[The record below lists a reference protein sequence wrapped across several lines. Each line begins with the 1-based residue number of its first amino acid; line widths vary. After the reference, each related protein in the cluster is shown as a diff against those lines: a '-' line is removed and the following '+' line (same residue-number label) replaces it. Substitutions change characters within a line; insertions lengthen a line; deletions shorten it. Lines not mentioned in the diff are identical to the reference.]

1 MSYLR
6 LIRAN
11 KPIPILLILWPTYWA
26 LWVASEGVPSM
37 TILVI
42 FSLGVVSTRS
52 LGCVLNDVFDRNFD
66 GSVERTKYRPLASNS
81 ITIFEALSVSFVLL
95 LISFLLVCQLNLF
108 TILLS
113 VVAVV
118 LMTLY
123 PLLKRFFCLPQLFLG
138 LAFNFGIIM
147 AFSAITNSIT
157 IKACFLYI
165 IAVIWTLAYDTIYAI
180 SDLPYDKKL
189 NLKSSAILFGDYLFF
204 IIGLLQATV
213 TFLLICFGLYCSYN
227 IFYYIA
233 IFVSVFFYVF
243 EYRLYKTYRMEDC
256 IKAFSNNH
264 WVGLIMFLGIAL
276 QYLK

>member
-6 LIRAN
+6 LMRVN

-26 LWVASEGVPSM
+26 LWVASEGIPSVGVF
-37 TILVI
+37 VI
-42 FSLGVVSTRS
+42 FTLGVISTRS
-52 LGCVLNDVFDRNFD
+52 LGCVLNDLFDRNFD
-66 GSVERTKYRPLASNS
+66 GKVERTKHRPLASNS
-81 ITIFEALSVSFVLL
+81 ITIFAALSLSFMLL
-95 LISFLLVCQLNLF
+95 LISFLLVLQLNLL
-108 TILLS
+108 TVLLS
-113 VVAVV
+113 FIAVG
-118 LMTLY
+118 LMVLY

-138 LAFNFGIIM
+138 VTFNFGVVM
-147 AFSAITNSIT
+147 AFSAITNNVS
-157 IKACFLYI
+157 IKAFFLYFI
-165 IAVIWTLAYDTIYAI
+165 VVIWTLAYDTIYAI

-227 IFYYIA
+227 FFYYTA
-233 IFVSVFFYVF
+233 VLASVLFYIFQ
-243 EYRLYKTYRMEDC
+243 YRLYKTYRIEDC

-264 WVGLIMFLGIAL
+264 WVGFVIFVGITL